1 MVFDLETTGLSRNSD
16 VTQISAYDGESMLNL
31 YVSPRQPIFPKASDV
46 TVITFSFEHNQMYCH
61 GVPVDSVNIREA
73 LLQLI
78 EFIQSKS
85 RPVLVGHNIFSYDIP
100 ILRNLLLEFKL
111 LSSFLNLI
119 YGCIDTLK
127 ISKREIPKSE
137 VLNYKQQTLVAK
149 YLEIVY
155 DAHNTEEDVKSL
167 YKLFNEKL
175 KQTCCDKDIFPFNY
189 LGIEQTFSDV
199 VCKKVISKDTAKN
212 LHALVSVSTKLSWHL
227 KETKIM
233 VSKQLCKHM
242 G

>member
-1 MVFDLETTGLSRNSD
+1 M
-16 VTQISAYDGESMLNL
+16 
-31 YVSPRQPIFPKASDV
+31 
-46 TVITFSFEHNQMYCH
+46 
-61 GVPVDSVNIREA
+61 
-73 LLQLI
+73 

-85 RPVLVGHNIFSYDIP
+85 IPVLIGHDIFSNDIP

-137 VLNYKQQTLVAK
+137 VPNYKQQTLVAK

-155 DAHNTEEDVKSL
+155 DAHNSEEDVKSL

-199 VCKKVISKDTAKN
+199 VCRKVIFKDTAK
-212 LHALVSVSTKLSWHL
+212 KLACTGLSFNHIEL
-227 KETKIM
+227 AF
-233 VSKQLCKHM
+233 
-242 G
+242 